1 LRPFRPYA
9 VPAVPAAVARQD
21 PQAIDPVSEAFQ

>member
-1 LRPFRPYA
+1 LRPFRPY
-9 VPAVPAAVARQD
+9 AVPAAVARQD